1 MGGTPRLALL
11 IFLQMTSETVLVVED
26 DPSIAEFV
34 SAALSEQ
41 GYASVWVADGEE
53 ALLCFQQVSAR
64 AVLLDLM
71 LGRLSGLD
79 VLSALRRV
87 SAIPVIVISAKD
99 DEEVIV
105 EAFERG
111 ADDYLT
117 KPFSTREMLARL
129 KANLRKSPS
138 ESGLTRLGDLA
149 VDWRRAEISR
159 AGMMLFLTA
168 REFELLQLF
177 FLNQNH
183 VLSRDHLLEKLWGY
197 DYEGDARV
205 VDTTIKRLRKKVGA
219 DLIETVRGLG
229 YRLSR

>member
-1 MGGTPRLALL
+1 MTP
-11 IFLQMTSETVLVVED
+11 ETVLLVED
-26 DPSIAEFV
+26 DPSIAGFV
-34 SAALSEQ
+34 SSALTEQ
-41 GYASVWVADGEE
+41 GYSPVWVPDGEA
-53 ALLCFQQVSAR
+53 ALLTFHRVSPR

-79 VLSALRRV
+79 VLSAIRRD
-87 SAIPVIVISAKD
+87 SQLPVIVISAKD

-117 KPFSTREMLARL
+117 KPFSTRELLARL

-138 ESGLTRLGDLA
+138 ESGLTKLGELT
-149 VDWRRAEISR
+149 VDWRRAEVSR
-159 AGMMLFLTA
+159 AGMMVFLTA
-168 REFELLQLF
+168 REFELLQHF
-177 FLNQNH
+177 FLNQNQ
-183 VLSRDHLLEKLWGY
+183 VMSRDHLLEKLWGY
-197 DYEGDARV
+197 DFEGDARV
-205 VDTTIKRLRKKVGA
+205 VDTTIKRLRKKVGP